1 MISNLRYAYLQRE
14 IRKQFLTSVFL
25 QNLLLQPPTEAEYA
39 SGHPLGI
46 PILKVADFGFAR
58 SLPAAAL
65 AETLCGSPLYMAPEI
80 LRYEKYDAKADLWS
94 VGAVLF
100 EMAVGKPPFKATNHV
115 ELLKKIERNDDK
127 IRFPDE
133 EPSSRD
139 EMEDYSDLRNA
150 PPVANDIKELI
161 RKLLKKKPVMRM
173 GFNEFFDCSVWAG
186 CMKQPRKSHHPAYS
200 DSVPAK
206 TASGKPSASAT
217 NGVQQ
222 QLMGEPSTKPSAV
235 PPQSALV
242 PARTPR
248 LGDPR
253 PRTPGSIPLA
263 RERSAN
269 DGTNELPGR
278 TASARDIET
287 ETSRAVAAEQ
297 CRMDQP
303 ATTATRK
310 HVNGPGREPVPER
323 ASSSGSQRTSP
334 ESRTPAPHQAASN
347 RRMSSSGSEDNPS
360 HSTTEAVDAERK
372 IQDSDEYVVVEK
384 RNVEVN
390 VLADGKPATIAE
402 PDDLTPYPISQSSMM
417 RRDGPMR
424 WLDGVVPVLALS
436 PDRYP
441 H

>member
-1 MISNLRYAYLQRE
+1 M
-14 IRKQFLTSVFL
+14 
-25 QNLLLQPPTEAEYA
+25 
-39 SGHPLGI
+39 
-46 PILKVADFGFAR
+46 LKVADFGFAR

-150 PPVANDIKELI
+150 PPVATDIKELI

-173 GFNEFFDCSVWAG
+173 GFNEFFDCPVWAG

-200 DSVPAK
+200 DSVSAK
-206 TASGKPSASAT
+206 TASRRPSASSSSV
-217 NGVQQ
+217 NVVQQ
-222 QLMGEPSTKPSAV
+222 QLVEKPSTKPSAV
-235 PPQSALV
+235 PPRTV
-242 PARTPR
+242 PIAVMTPR

-253 PRTPGSIPLA
+253 PSTPESTSLA
-263 RERSAN
+263 REHSAN
-269 DGTNELPGR
+269 DRTNELPDR
-278 TASARDIET
+278 RASPRDIKT
-287 ETSRAVAAEQ
+287 ETSRAVVYEQ
-297 CRMDQP
+297 YRLNQP
-303 ATTATRK
+303 ATTATVK
-310 HVNGPGREPVPER
+310 HANGPGREQVPER
-323 ASSSGSQRTSP
+323 ASSSGNQRKSP
-334 ESRTPAPHQAASN
+334 ERRMSAPHQAASN
-347 RRMSSSGSEDNPS
+347 RCMSSSGLEDDPS
-360 HSTTEAVDAERK
+360 HNTTEAVDAERK

-390 VLADGKPATIAE
+390 VLADGKLSIIEELADRTSC
-402 PDDLTPYPISQSSMM
+402 PISQSSTKP
-417 RRDGPMR
+417 RDGRMR
-424 WLDGVVPVLALS
+424 WLGGVVPVLAPS

-441 H
+441 HWRLEPLLLRMR